1 MIKAVIFDLGGV
13 LLRTMDPAPREA
25 LSQRYGLGLKQLFQ
39 IIFASESSQEAE
51 RGLKTDLAHWTWAL
65 DEIGVA
71 LDDRPEFI
79 RQWWAGDRMD
89 YKLLD
94 FIGSLRPG
102 RRTGLL
108 SNAWLGTRDNI
119 TKYWGSLE
127 PYFDEI
133 LYSAEIGLRKPDP
146 KIFHHL
152 LKRLD
157 ARPEEA
163 IFVDDFSENI
173 KAAQELGLHAIQFC
187 SFEQAVEDVRA
198 GLNHTF
204 KP

>member
-13 LLRTMDPAPREA
+13 LLRTMDPASREA
-25 LSQRYGLGLKQLFQ
+25 LSQHYGLSLKQLFQ

-51 RGLKTDLAHWTWAL
+51 RGVKTDLEHWTWAL

-71 LDDRPEFI
+71 LDDRAEFI

-89 YKLLD
+89 YELLD
-94 FIGSLRPG
+94 FIGSLRPE

-108 SNAWLGTRDNI
+108 SNAWLGTRENI
-119 TKYWGSLE
+119 DKHWGSLE

-133 LYSAEIGLRKPDP
+133 LYSAEIGMRKPNP
-146 KIFHHL
+146 KIFHHI
-152 LKRLD
+152 LKRLN

-173 KAAQELGLHAIQFC
+173 KAAQELGLNAIQFY
-187 SFEQAVEDVRA
+187 SREQAVQDVQAR
-198 GLNHTF
+198 LNHTI

>member
-13 LLRTMDPAPREA
+13 LLRTMDPAPREELA
-25 LSQRYGLGLKQLFQ
+25 QQYGLSLRQLFQ

-51 RGLKTDLAHWTWAL
+51 RGAKTDLAHWSWAL

-71 LDDRPEFI
+71 FDDRAEFI
-79 RQWWAGDRMD
+79 RRWWAGDRMD
-89 YKLLD
+89 YDLLA
-94 FIGSLRPG
+94 FIGSLRPE

-119 TKYWGSLE
+119 TKHWGSLD

-133 LYSAEIGLRKPDP
+133 LYSAEVGLRKPDP
-146 KIFHHL
+146 RIFQTL
-152 LKRLD
+152 LERLY

-173 KAAQELGLHAIQFC
+173 KAAQDLGLHTVQFC
-187 SFEQAVEDVRA
+187 SHEQALEDVRA
-198 GLNHTF
+198 ALNHTS